1 MINNLL
7 SVVVLAGLVG
17 TFVLAPAPEP
27 VAVASRPPP
36 STAPSAATARAV
48 AAAPDVAAGSPAVIA
63 SNTLDSQ
70 KPPVPLVRN
79 PRALPAT
86 AVSPE
91 AQRKAAEG
99 QVSDRQLSDGRDKTA
114 ARTAIEADGYKGV
127 TVLGKGADGTWRAKA
142 YRGNTEVQV
151 TVDGTGRVSS
161 E

>member
-1 MINNLL
+1 VINNLL
-7 SVVVLAGLVG
+7 SAIVLAGLVG
-17 TFVLAPAPEP
+17 TFVLSPEPEP
-27 VAVASRPPP
+27 VSVASRPLP
-36 STAPSAATARAV
+36 STAPTAPTARAT
-48 AAAPDVAAGSPAVIA
+48 AAAPDIAVASPAVIA
-63 SNTLDSQ
+63 SNTLNSQ
-70 KPPVPLVRN
+70 HPPVPLVRN

-99 QVSDRQLSDGRDKTA
+99 QVSDRQVSDGRDKTA
-114 ARTAIEADGYKGV
+114 ARSAIEADGYKGV
-127 TVLGKGADGTWRAKA
+127 TVLGKSADGTWRAKA

>member
-7 SVVVLAGLVG
+7 SAIVVAGLVR
-17 TFVLAPAPEP
+17 TFVLAPAPSP
-27 VAVASRPPP
+27 YLASLP
-36 STAPSAATARAV
+36 STAPAAPAARSV
-48 AAAPDVAAGSPAVIA
+48 AAAPDIAAASPAVIA
-63 SNTLDSQ
+63 SNTLNSQ

-86 AVSPE
+86 AISPE
-91 AQRKAAEG
+91 AQRKQAEG
-99 QVSDRQLSDGRDKTA
+99 PVSDGQLSDGRDKSA

>member
-27 VAVASRPPP
+27 RPDAPRPPP
-36 STAPSAATARAV
+36 SATA
-48 AAAPDVAAGSPAVIA
+48 DVAAVSPTVSPASTA
-63 SNTLDSQ
+63 SYALPSRH
-70 KPPVPLVRN
+70 PPVPLMR
-79 PRALPAT
+79 
-86 AVSPE
+86 
-91 AQRKAAEG
+91 AQRASLVTVAPLDARAYEAEG
-99 QVSDRQLSDGRDKTA
+99 QTQDALNRTA
-114 ARTAIEADGYKGV
+114 AKSAIEADGYKGV

-151 TVDGTGRVSS
+151 TVDGTGRVSI